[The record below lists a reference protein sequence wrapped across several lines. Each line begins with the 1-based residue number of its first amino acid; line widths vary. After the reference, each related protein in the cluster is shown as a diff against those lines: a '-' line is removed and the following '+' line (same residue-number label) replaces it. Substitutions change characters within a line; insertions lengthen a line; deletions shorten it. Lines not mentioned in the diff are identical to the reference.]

1 MHQQQQQQQQL
12 RLDQFHQE
20 QQRQQHQQHQIQLA
34 AAAAAAAGGA
44 VAMIPRTLHSQQPLS
59 PPQQQLQ
66 QSFTTN
72 DNNNSSSNNSNQKT
86 TFSAQTL
93 PPTPSYN
100 DNGDSQYPKNSWDS
114 TILASQS
121 GHDDSP
127 VAISI
132 GPDGNLVSVMPRW
145 DGYDLSSLPPPAQ
158 LVPRPNNSTKVLTQ
172 QQQDILPRGSVI
184 EFSQQ
189 PHPSA
194 LVQQQRQYFTQ
205 GQGPQQQQQ
214 AMHQQQHQQQPYQQ
228 LQQKQASYQEQ
239 QQLIYSPGQQQQQQE
254 LFANEY
260 LFDAPSPVPTM
271 SSLDMGIP
279 IVPSQQQQSQSQP
292 QQPQQLHASP
302 SPLHVP
308 EYIKTSCSPELP
320 IKASPVDQLAW
331 APWEDLAAHPDDQ
344 VTYATPAHTH
354 TSFDDNPRDEA
365 DYQGTKHLK
374 VFTSSKKDD
383 DGEFRKGQQFY
394 LNVHLKEE
402 DRMRYRYIRIP
413 SENIVLPCRA
423 DSTGRIG
430 FGLNA
435 SGKRSADSMSIPT
448 SAQEEDVLSLK
459 LTTYLEPEHRPV
471 VPCGRCKDKTPEI
484 LRFHPGVNGKPMI
497 DDNGMVML
505 RNGQVKLIASAWC
518 ASTSHHRGPGTKFSF
533 EIELTSMGH
542 MNHPEPLLVY
552 QGRSDEVEIYASHGR
567 DKGARQA
574 SNYKSNEKKS
584 QSPPHEG
591 GSAGGPPSPAKTSS
605 PPGSPSNVAHHL
617 DMGPVKKR
625 REEPP
630 MTPPLADSEL
640 PPLIKS
646 LEPRK
651 GPICQE
657 NHVIIIGQNFS
668 RGMTPMF
675 GREYGKVIELNPFY
689 IECTTPRY
697 PRTETVR
704 IWIHHNETFMPSDK
718 SYEFT
723 NEQAQSE
730 LEQMLRT
737 MIQSEGEFGDGS
749 YFNLLGRISNLPSST
764 DISGQS
770 QNNGS
775 TMLHNSVLLGY
786 QAGVDLLI
794 KEGIELD
801 TEDDSGL
808 TALDYAIHTNNVEIT
823 STLLHAGSLVSYERL
838 DTLPLRPTTAMI
850 TLLKD
855 VCGVE
860 LATNDNSPLD
870 AVPDVS
876 DVVEE
881 ETSTP
886 TMDHT
891 ISSSTNDSFAVP
903 TSLIQETIV
912 EEPEHL
918 EETSSAEVL
927 RPLQRVPV
935 PSPARSVPVPTIQSK
950 SVPHKFSR
958 ALSISTVSTQSTGM
972 VSLAATMSTMAYSAT
987 SSARTGC
994 SNLSTRSAKGGQDN
1008 IYLSAKE
1015 GNMALV
1021 KYHLGK
1027 DPTLINAPWK
1037 FDGRSVLHS
1046 ACTSSQ
1052 PHEMVE
1058 FLVQHGAQV
1067 NAVDTFHKR
1076 TALHALCQEGGLP
1089 QDDWRIVVS
1098 AADQEANER
1107 DVLAAMRF
1115 LLDRGSVV
1123 DAKNYWKETPLMR
1136 LFAGRDC
1143 PLMVQELYSRGV
1155 DSRLKSSKDLYPHGT
1170 ALAYAAYFGRIKS
1183 LKWMVENDLLLNDES
1198 NIKDAIRWA
1207 KSSKESSHGSH
1218 AHAGQHAMAKRKEER
1233 KVEAIRLLESWL
1245 GESGLAKRK
1254 ALARQTIAQQ
1264 ADGWWRRMSGIV
1276 EDKAGGPGGNG
1287 DEHELSASSPQHDAT
1302 GNGSNMPTELRT
1314 VWRNIL
1320 ALSENL
1326 ASDQVSNSSSRTK
1339 WNPLT
1344 MLRKST

>member
-1 MHQQQQQQQQL
+1 M
-12 RLDQFHQE
+12 
-20 QQRQQHQQHQIQLA
+20 
-34 AAAAAAAGGA
+34 
-44 VAMIPRTLHSQQPLS
+44 
-59 PPQQQLQ
+59 
-66 QSFTTN
+66 
-72 DNNNSSSNNSNQKT
+72 
-86 TFSAQTL
+86 
-93 PPTPSYN
+93 
-100 DNGDSQYPKNSWDS
+100 
-114 TILASQS
+114 
-121 GHDDSP
+121 
-127 VAISI
+127 
-132 GPDGNLVSVMPRW
+132 
-145 DGYDLSSLPPPAQ
+145 
-158 LVPRPNNSTKVLTQ
+158 
-172 QQQDILPRGSVI
+172 
-184 EFSQQ
+184 
-189 PHPSA
+189 
-194 LVQQQRQYFTQ
+194 
-205 GQGPQQQQQ
+205 
-214 AMHQQQHQQQPYQQ
+214 
-228 LQQKQASYQEQ
+228 
-239 QQLIYSPGQQQQQQE
+239 
-254 LFANEY
+254 
-260 LFDAPSPVPTM
+260 
-271 SSLDMGIP
+271 
-279 IVPSQQQQSQSQP
+279 
-292 QQPQQLHASP
+292 
-302 SPLHVP
+302 
-308 EYIKTSCSPELP
+308 P

-394 LNVHLKEE
+394 LNVHLSEE

-574 SNYKSNEKKS
+574 SNYKNNEKKS

-630 MTPPLADSEL
+630 MTPPLTDSEL
-640 PPLIKS
+640 PPTIKS

-668 RGMTPMF
+668 RGMIPMF

-697 PRTETVR
+697 PRKETVR

-723 NEQAQSE
+723 DEQAQSE

-786 QAGVDLLI
+786 QAGVDILI
-794 KEGIELD
+794 EEGIELD
-801 TEDDSGL
+801 IEDDSGL

-838 DTLPLRPTTAMI
+838 DTLPLRPTKAMI
-850 TLLKD
+850 SLLKD

-860 LATNDNSPLD
+860 LTSDDGSPLD

-876 DVVEE
+876 DVVEVE
-881 ETSTP
+881 TPTST
-886 TMDHT
+886 MEHA
-891 ISSSTNDSFAVP
+891 SSTSTNDNFTVP
-903 TSLIQETIV
+903 TSLVQETIV

-918 EETSSAEVL
+918 EEVTPAAVT

-935 PSPARSVPVPTIQSK
+935 PTPARSVPAPTMQSK
-950 SVPHKFSR
+950 STPHKSSR
-958 ALSISTVSTQSTGM
+958 AMSVSTVSTQSTGM
-972 VSLAATMSTMAYSAT
+972 VSLAATMSTMAPSAT
-987 SSARTGC
+987 SSARTGR
-994 SNLSTRSAKGGQDN
+994 SNMSARSGTHAKAGLEN

-1015 GNMALV
+1015 GNMTMV
-1021 KYHLGK
+1021 KYHLNK

-1052 PHEMVE
+1052 PHELVE
-1058 FLVQHGAQV
+1058 YLVQQGAQV
-1067 NAVDTFHKR
+1067 NALDTFHKR

-1089 QDDWRIVVS
+1089 QDDWRIVIS
-1098 AADQEANER
+1098 AVDQEVNER

-1115 LLDRGSVV
+1115 LLDRGAVV

-1143 PLMVQELYSRGV
+1143 PLMVQELYSRGA

-1198 NIKDAIRWA
+1198 SIKDAIRWA
-1207 KSSKESSHGSH
+1207 KSSKESSPGSH
-1218 AHAGQHAMAKRKEER
+1218 APAGQHAMAKRKEER

-1245 GESGLAKRK
+1245 GEGGLAKRK

-1264 ADGWWRRMSGIV
+1264 ADGWWRRMSGII

-1287 DEHELSASSPQHDAT
+1287 DENEQSASSPQHDAAS
-1302 GNGSNMPTELRT
+1302 GNNGGNMPTELRP
-1314 VWRNIL
+1314 VWRNVL

-1326 ASDQVSNSSSRTK
+1326 ASDQVSNTSSRMK

>member
-1 MHQQQQQQQQL
+1 MQKQQQYQEPMYLSGQHQQQQQ
-12 RLDQFHQE
+12 D
-20 QQRQQHQQHQIQLA
+20 
-34 AAAAAAAGGA
+34 
-44 VAMIPRTLHSQQPLS
+44 
-59 PPQQQLQ
+59 
-66 QSFTTN
+66 
-72 DNNNSSSNNSNQKT
+72 
-86 TFSAQTL
+86 
-93 PPTPSYN
+93 
-100 DNGDSQYPKNSWDS
+100 
-114 TILASQS
+114 
-121 GHDDSP
+121 
-127 VAISI
+127 
-132 GPDGNLVSVMPRW
+132 
-145 DGYDLSSLPPPAQ
+145 
-158 LVPRPNNSTKVLTQ
+158 
-172 QQQDILPRGSVI
+172 
-184 EFSQQ
+184 
-189 PHPSA
+189 
-194 LVQQQRQYFTQ
+194 
-205 GQGPQQQQQ
+205 
-214 AMHQQQHQQQPYQQ
+214 
-228 LQQKQASYQEQ
+228 
-239 QQLIYSPGQQQQQQE
+239 
-254 LFANEY
+254 LFAGSDY

-279 IVPSQQQQSQSQP
+279 IVPSQQQHQQQSQSQP
-292 QQPQQLHASP
+292 QKLQQLHASP

-344 VTYATPAHTH
+344 VTYATPADTH
-354 TSFDDNPRDEA
+354 TSFDDGPRDDAEFL
-365 DYQGTKHLK
+365 GTKHLK

-430 FGLNA
+430 LNA

-459 LTTYLEPEHRPV
+459 LITYLEPEHRPV

-542 MNHPEPLLVY
+542 MNHPEPLTVY

-574 SNYKSNEKKS
+574 SNYKNSEKKS
-584 QSPPHEG
+584 QSPPQEG

-605 PPGSPSNVAHHL
+605 PPGSPSNITHHL
-617 DMGPVKKR
+617 DMGPIKKR

-630 MTPPLADSEL
+630 MTPPLADSDL
-640 PPLIKS
+640 PPMIKS

-704 IWIHHNETFMPSDK
+704 LWIHHNENFLPSDK
-718 SYEFT
+718 TYEFT
-723 NEQAQSE
+723 DEQAQSE

-737 MIQSEGEFGDGS
+737 MIQSEGEFGDASS
-749 YFNLLGRISNLPSST
+749 YFNLLGRISQLPSST

-770 QNNGS
+770 QSNGS

-786 QAGVDLLI
+786 QAGVNLLI
-794 KEGIELD
+794 EEGIELD
-801 TEDDSGL
+801 IEDDSGL

-823 STLLHAGSLVSYERL
+823 SALLYAGSLVSYERL
-838 DTLPLRPTTAMI
+838 DTLPLRPSTAMVN
-850 TLLKD
+850 LLKD

-860 LATNDNSPLD
+860 LTSNDSAPL
-870 AVPDVS
+870 ASVPDVA

-881 ETSTP
+881 DVVEVETSTP
-886 TMDHT
+886 TMDHA
-891 ISSSTNDSFAVP
+891 ISSSVVP
-903 TSLIQETIV
+903 TSVIQETIV
-912 EEPEHL
+912 EEPALQE
-918 EETSSAEVL
+918 SAPAVVP
-927 RPLQRVPV
+927 RPQQVPAAASK
-935 PSPARSVPVPTIQSK
+935 PTPALVAQTKSTASK
-950 SVPHKFSR
+950 IAR
-958 ALSISTVSTQSTGM
+958 AMSISTMFTQSTGM
-972 VSLAATMSTMAYSAT
+972 ASLAPTMSTMAPSAT
-987 SSARTGC
+987 SSARSGH
-994 SNLSTRSAKGGQDN
+994 SAMSGRSANHGAKGGQDN
-1008 IYLSAKE
+1008 VYLSAKE
-1015 GNMALV
+1015 GNMSLV
-1021 KYHLGK
+1021 KHHLAR
-1027 DPTLINAPWK
+1027 DATLINTPWK
-1037 FDGRSVLHS
+1037 FDGRSVLSS
-1046 ACTSSQ
+1046 ACSSSQ

-1058 FLVQHGAQV
+1058 YLIQHGAQV
-1067 NAVDTFHKR
+1067 NAIDTFHKR
-1076 TALHALCQEGGLP
+1076 SPLHVLCQEGGLP
-1089 QDDWRIVVS
+1089 QDDWRVVLS
-1098 AADQEANER
+1098 QADQEANER

-1115 LLDRGSVV
+1115 LLDHGAVV
-1123 DAKNYWKETPLMR
+1123 DAKNYWKETALMR

-1143 PLMVQELYSRGV
+1143 PLMVQELYSRGA

-1170 ALAYAAYFGRIKS
+1170 ALSYAAYFGRIKS
-1183 LKWMVENDLLLNDES
+1183 LKWMVENDLFLNDES

-1207 KSSKESSHGSH
+1207 KSAKETSHGSH
-1218 AHAGQHAMAKRKEER
+1218 APAGMHAMAKRKEER
-1233 KVEAIRLLESWL
+1233 KTETIRVLESWL
-1245 GESGLAKRK
+1245 GEGGLAKRK

-1276 EDKAGGPGGNG
+1276 EDKAGGGNG
-1287 DEHELSASSPQHDAT
+1287 NDDDQEQSASSPQQGASNN
-1302 GNGSNMPTELRT
+1302 NGAGGMPAEMRPL
-1314 VWRNIL
+1314 WRDVL
-1320 ALSENL
+1320 ALSETL
-1326 ASDQVSNSSSRTK
+1326 ASDQVLNSSSRTK

>member
-1 MHQQQQQQQQL
+1 
-12 RLDQFHQE
+12 
-20 QQRQQHQQHQIQLA
+20 
-34 AAAAAAAGGA
+34 
-44 VAMIPRTLHSQQPLS
+44 
-59 PPQQQLQ
+59 
-66 QSFTTN
+66 
-72 DNNNSSSNNSNQKT
+72 
-86 TFSAQTL
+86 
-93 PPTPSYN
+93 
-100 DNGDSQYPKNSWDS
+100 

-121 GHDDSP
+121 GHDDSM
-127 VAISI
+127 ALSI
-132 GPDGNLVSVMPRW
+132 GPDGNLVSVLPPQW
-145 DGYDLSSLPPPAQ
+145 DRYDLSNLPPAQ
-158 LVPRPNNSTKVLTQ
+158 LISRPNNNINNDRSQ
-172 QQQDILPRGSVI
+172 QQHHQLDILPRAVA
-184 EFSQQ
+184 ELSQQ
-189 PHPSA
+189 SHPSV

-214 AMHQQQHQQQPYQQ
+214 
-228 LQQKQASYQEQ
+228 QKQHSYQEQ
-239 QQLIYSPGQQQQQQE
+239 NSVYPPEQQQQE
-254 LFANEY
+254 LFASDY

-271 SSLDMGIP
+271 SSDMGIP
-279 IVPSQQQQSQSQP
+279 IVPSQQQQQQQSHSQP
-292 QQPQQLHASP
+292 QQLQQLHSSP

-331 APWEDLAAHPDDQ
+331 APWEDIAAHPDDQ
-344 VTYATPAHTH
+344 ATYATPAHTH
-354 TSFDDNPRDEA
+354 TSFDDNPREDA
-365 DYQGTKHLK
+365 DFLGTKHLK

-435 SGKRSADSMSIPT
+435 SGKRSADSMSVPT

-542 MNHPEPLLVY
+542 MNHSEPLLVY

-574 SNYKSNEKKS
+574 NNYKNTEKKS

-605 PPGSPSNVAHHL
+605 PPGSPANVAHHL

-630 MTPPLADSEL
+630 MTPPLTDSEL

-723 NEQAQSE
+723 DEQAQSE

-737 MIQSEGEFGDGS
+737 MIQNEGDFGDSTS

-786 QAGVDLLI
+786 QAGVNLLI
-794 KEGIELD
+794 EEGIELD
-801 TEDDSGL
+801 IEDDSGL

-823 STLLHAGSLVSYERL
+823 STLLYAGSLVSYERL
-838 DTLPLRPTTAMI
+838 DNLPLRPSTAMI
-850 TLLKD
+850 NLLKE

-860 LATNDNSPLD
+860 LASNNSAPLD

-881 ETSTP
+881 ESSTST
-886 TMDHT
+886 MGHN

-903 TSLIQETIV
+903 TSLIQETIT
-912 EEPEHL
+912 EEPENV
-918 EETSSAEVL
+918 EESSSAEVP
-927 RPLQRVPV
+927 RAQHVPKIT
-935 PSPARSVPVPTIQSK
+935 SARSVPPPVTQAKSTSK
-950 SVPHKFSR
+950 SSR
-958 ALSISTVSTQSTGM
+958 AMSVSTVSTRSTGM
-972 VSLAATMSTMAYSAT
+972 VSMAPTMSTMALSAT
-987 SSARTGC
+987 SSARTGH
-994 SNLSTRSAKGGQDN
+994 STMSARSANHGAKGQEN
-1008 IYLSAKE
+1008 VYLAAKE
-1015 GNMALV
+1015 GNMTLV
-1021 KYHLGK
+1021 KYHLAK
-1027 DPTLINAPWK
+1027 DPALINAPWK
-1037 FDGRSVLHS
+1037 FDGRSVLSS

-1052 PHEMVE
+1052 PHEM
-1058 FLVQHGAQV
+1058 
-1067 NAVDTFHKR
+1067 
-1076 TALHALCQEGGLP
+1076 GGLP
-1089 QDDWRIVVS
+1089 QDDWRVVVS
-1098 AADQEANER
+1098 PADQEANER

-1115 LLDRGSVV
+1115 LLDRGAVV

-1143 PLMVQELYSRGV
+1143 PLMVQELYSRGA

-1170 ALAYAAYFGRIKS
+1170 ALSYAAYFGRIKS
-1183 LKWMVENDLLLNDES
+1183 LKWMVENDLFLNDES

-1218 AHAGQHAMAKRKEER
+1218 APAGHIAMTKRKEER

-1245 GESGLAKRK
+1245 GEGGLAKRK
-1254 ALARQTIAQQ
+1254 ALARLTIAQQ
-1264 ADGWWRRMSGIV
+1264 SEGWLRRMSGIV
-1276 EDKAGGPGGNG
+1276 EDKAGGPGEDGQ
-1287 DEHELSASSPQHDAT
+1287 EQPASSPQNDAT
-1302 GNGSNMPTELRT
+1302 SHSGANMPSEMRPL
-1314 VWRNIL
+1314 WRDVL

-1326 ASDQVSNSSSRTK
+1326 ASDQVSSASSRMK
-1339 WNPLT
+1339 WNPIN

>member
-1 MHQQQQQQQQL
+1 M
-12 RLDQFHQE
+12 
-20 QQRQQHQQHQIQLA
+20 
-34 AAAAAAAGGA
+34 
-44 VAMIPRTLHSQQPLS
+44 
-59 PPQQQLQ
+59 
-66 QSFTTN
+66 
-72 DNNNSSSNNSNQKT
+72 
-86 TFSAQTL
+86 
-93 PPTPSYN
+93 
-100 DNGDSQYPKNSWDS
+100 
-114 TILASQS
+114 
-121 GHDDSP
+121 
-127 VAISI
+127 
-132 GPDGNLVSVMPRW
+132 
-145 DGYDLSSLPPPAQ
+145 LPPPC
-158 LVPRPNNSTKVLTQ
+158 
-172 QQQDILPRGSVI
+172 
-184 EFSQQ
+184 
-189 PHPSA
+189 
-194 LVQQQRQYFTQ
+194 
-205 GQGPQQQQQ
+205 PQ
-214 AMHQQQHQQQPYQQ
+214 
-228 LQQKQASYQEQ
+228 S
-239 QQLIYSPGQQQQQQE
+239 
-254 LFANEY
+254 
-260 LFDAPSPVPTM
+260 
-271 SSLDMGIP
+271 
-279 IVPSQQQQSQSQP
+279 
-292 QQPQQLHASP
+292 
-302 SPLHVP
+302 
-308 EYIKTSCSPELP
+308 
-320 IKASPVDQLAW
+320 
-331 APWEDLAAHPDDQ
+331 PWEDLAAHQDDQ

-354 TSFDDNPRDEA
+354 TSFDDNPRQDDA
-365 DYQGTKHLK
+365 DFLGTKHLK

-435 SGKRSADSMSIPT
+435 SGKRSADSMSVPT

-542 MNHPEPLLVY
+542 MNHSEPLLVY

-567 DKGARQA
+567 DKGARQT
-574 SNYKSNEKKS
+574 SNYKNTEKKS

-605 PPGSPSNVAHHL
+605 PPGSPANVAHHL

-630 MTPPLADSEL
+630 MTPPLADSDL
-640 PPLIKS
+640 PPTIKS

-723 NEQAQSE
+723 DEQAQSE

-737 MIQSEGEFGDGS
+737 MIQSEGEFGDSSS

-786 QAGVDLLI
+786 QAGVNLLI
-794 KEGIELD
+794 EEGIELD
-801 TEDDSGL
+801 IEDDSGL

-823 STLLHAGSLVSYERL
+823 STLLYAGSLVSYERL
-838 DTLPLRPTTAMI
+838 DSLPLRPTTAMI
-850 TLLKD
+850 NLLKE

-860 LATNDNSPLD
+860 LTSNNSSPLD

-881 ETSTP
+881 ESSTS

-891 ISSSTNDSFAVP
+891 ISSSTSDSFAVP
-903 TSLIQETIV
+903 TSLIQETII
-912 EEPEHL
+912 EEPERL
-918 EETSSAEVL
+918 EEP
-927 RPLQRVPV
+927 RPTQTQRPQRVPAI
-935 PSPARSVPVPTIQSK
+935 PSARSASGTPLQSK
-950 SVPHKFSR
+950 IASKISR
-958 ALSISTVSTQSTGM
+958 AMSISTVSTQSTGM
-972 VSLAATMSTMAYSAT
+972 VSLAPTMSTTAYSAT
-987 SSARTGC
+987 SSARSGH
-994 SNLSTRSAKGGQDN
+994 SAMSGRSAIHNAKGQEN
-1008 IYLSAKE
+1008 VYLAAKE
-1015 GNMALV
+1015 GNATLV
-1021 KYHLGK
+1021 KYHLAK

-1037 FDGRSVLHS
+1037 FDGRSVLSS
-1046 ACTSSQ
+1046 ACASSQ

-1058 FLVQHGAQV
+1058 YLVQHGAQV
-1067 NAVDTFHKR
+1067 NTTDTFHKR

-1089 QDDWRIVVS
+1089 QDDWRVVLS
-1098 AADQEANER
+1098 PADQEANER

-1115 LLDRGSVV
+1115 LLDRGAVV

-1143 PLMVQELYSRGV
+1143 PLMVQELYSRGA
-1155 DSRLKSSKDLYPHGT
+1155 DSRLKSSKEVYPHGT
-1170 ALAYAAYFGRIKS
+1170 ALSYAAYFGRIKS
-1183 LKWMVENDLLLNDES
+1183 LKWMIENDLFLNDES

-1207 KSSKESSHGSH
+1207 KSAKESSHGSH
-1218 AHAGQHAMAKRKEER
+1218 APAGHIAMTKRKEER

-1264 ADGWWRRMSGIV
+1264 ADGWLRRMSGIV
-1276 EDKAGGPGGNG
+1276 EDKAGGPGEDGQ
-1287 DEHELSASSPQHDAT
+1287 ELSASSPQGD
-1302 GNGSNMPTELRT
+1302 MPAEMRPL
-1314 VWRNIL
+1314 WRDVL
-1320 ALSENL
+1320 AMSETL
-1326 ASDQVSNSSSRTK
+1326 ASDQVSSANSRTK
-1339 WNPLT
+1339 WNPIN